1 MGLILYSHGDVVIA
15 DFASFLVL
23 ASLII
28 FAKKMTNDAA
38 NGDVIPSSS
47 GFAWLS
53 QTSSV

>member
-1 MGLILYSHGDVVIA
+1 MRHGGAAAA
-15 DFASFLVL
+15 DDSASFVVL

-28 FAKKMTNDAA
+28 SAKKMTNDTVK
-38 NGDVIPSSS
+38 GDSILSSS